1 MGTSSPRRAFP
12 KVDMLRTSGSG
23 SRPVVHGGEFSV
35 FIQPMPTEAMYESH
49 IRRASQNVFFADSAW
64 LLMPCSGDGST
75 VAEPLPLQNQPLA
88 IVAVASN
95 GEKPL

>member
-1 MGTSSPRRAFP
+1 MYFFFEADKSAIC
-12 KVDMLRTSGSG
+12 LL
-23 SRPVVHGGEFSV
+23 SV
-35 FIQPMPTEAMYESH
+35 MHIAMAMYESH

-75 VAEPLPLQNQPLA
+75 VAEPLPLQNQPLD